1 MPLWDRFTRMVK
13 ANVGRILDDPLD
25 KSGAGRKLDQRLK
38 ELRARD
44 TELKAL
50 DERIITLKGHATF
63 LERKLEKLKRK
74 EAEQDARARA
84 ATAHGAGMTATNHE
98 IDLGDTR
105 REIAQVEA
113 ELTGARSGLERAEV
127 QKRALVEEKATR
139 LAAAQEALL
148 EAEHESQQGPP
159 PLAPRSAPSGA
170 APPAPAPPLGPEPP
184 SSGPRI
190 KITPRGAPEE
200 PPRKTIGPEAGR
212 VASGEPA
219 SADASSSSS
228 LKTLGPGPEPA
239 SPAPDASGASSGR
252 STKSLGPAAP
262 EPAAAP
268 APAVAAAAPAGV
280 AAAAPPGGDRLLDEL
295 ERLGKLLEAGA
306 ISAEEF
312 AAAKKKLLGA

>member
-44 TELKAL
+44 TELKQL
-50 DERIITLKGHATF
+50 DEKIITLKGHATF

-105 REIAQVEA
+105 REIAQAEA
-113 ELTGARSGLERAEV
+113 ELVGARAGLERAEA

-148 EAEHESQQGPP
+148 EAEHESQHGAPPP
-159 PLAPRSAPSGA
+159 PLARSAPA
-170 APPAPAPPLGPEPP
+170 APSEPAPLVGPEPG
-184 SSGPRI
+184 SGGPRI
-190 KITPRGAPEE
+190 KITPRGAPDE

-212 VASGEPA
+212 GAPAAEPAA
-219 SADASSSSS
+219 SADASSSG
-228 LKTLGPGPEPA
+228 LQKTLGPGSETPGP
-239 SPAPDASGASSGR
+239 SPDASGSSSGR
-252 STKSLGPAAP
+252 STKSLGPATP
-262 EPAAAP
+262 AP
-268 APAVAAAAPAGV
+268 APAPAASSSAAAAPA
-280 AAAAPPGGDRLLDEL
+280 GGDRLLDEL

>member
-44 TELKAL
+44 TELKQL
-50 DERIITLKGHATF
+50 DEKIITLKGHATF

-98 IDLGDTR
+98 IDLSDTR

-113 ELTGARSGLERAEV
+113 ELVGARTGLERAEV

-148 EAEHESQQGPP
+148 EAEHESQQGAPP
-159 PLAPRSAPSGA
+159 APLARSPLPGA
-170 APPAPAPPLGPEPP
+170 APPEPAPPVGPEPT
-184 SSGPRI
+184 SGAPRI
-190 KITPRGAPEE
+190 KITPRGAPDEA
-200 PPRKTIGPEAGR
+200 PRKTIGPEAGR
-212 VASGEPA
+212 APTAEPA
-219 SADASSSSS
+219 ASASASSSS
-228 LKTLGPGPEPA
+228 LQKTLGPGAEAA
-239 SPAPDASGASSGR
+239 SPSPDASGSSSGR
-252 STKSLGPAAP
+252 STKSLGPATP
-262 EPAAAP
+262 AP
-268 APAVAAAAPAGV
+268 APPPAASSS